1 MAKTGL
7 VVKLTIQEGKMEEFL
22 GIVRAHGARSLEL
35 EPGCL
40 RFDVLR
46 PRESPDTVFLYEV
59 YSDDEALQTHWD
71 SDRMAAYRERTRE
84 LITAREASRCSL
96 LE

>member
-7 VVKLTIQEGKMEEFL
+7 VVKLTIEHGKMEEFL
-22 GIVRAHGARSLEL
+22 AIVRAHGAKSLEL

-46 PRESPDTVFLYEV
+46 PADAPDTVFLYEV
-59 YSDDEALQTHWD
+59 YSDDEALQAHWD
-71 SDRMAAYRERTRE
+71 CERMAAYRERTGHMIAGRE
-84 LITAREASRCSL
+84 PSRCTL

>member
-1 MAKTGL
+1 MAKTAL
-7 VVKLTIQEGKMEEFL
+7 VVKLTIHEGRMDEFL
-22 GIVRAHGARSLEL
+22 EVVRAHGEKSLAL

-46 PRESPDTVFLYEV
+46 PADAPHTVFLYEV
-59 YSDDEALQTHWD
+59 YGDEQALQAHWD
-71 SDRMAAYRERTRE
+71 SERMAAYRKRTRE
-84 LITAREASRCSL
+84 MIAAREPSRCAL